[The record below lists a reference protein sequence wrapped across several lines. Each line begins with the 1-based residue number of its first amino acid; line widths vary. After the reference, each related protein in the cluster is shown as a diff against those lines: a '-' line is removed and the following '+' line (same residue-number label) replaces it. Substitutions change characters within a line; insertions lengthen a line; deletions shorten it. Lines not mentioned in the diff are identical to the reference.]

1 MRQGVP
7 TVVGSKDGHGLS
19 LWQGHSSM
27 SNGTTLLPTWG
38 VTALLLV
45 PTSSHPSLT
54 HSKSCAHCLKCARGV
69 CVWGDSMCHNR
80 QVGAQG
86 PSRDRRCPSCV

>member
-54 HSKSCAHCLKCARGV
+54 HSQVLRSLSEV
-69 CVWGDSMCHNR
+69 CKG
-80 QVGAQG
+80 
-86 PSRDRRCPSCV
+86 CVCGGGQYVPQ